1 MYPRTLIRWFN
12 NIFTYGAEYLSH
24 GPPLKGDKKTSQRR
38 EVIQQGL
45 GRTTSLDIGQDIRTG
60 LCGED
65 HDQYLVI
72 VNTNILDLK
81 LMFVQKIDRRQS
93 LEDP

>member
-1 MYPRTLIRWFN
+1 M
-12 NIFTYGAEYLSH
+12 
-24 GPPLKGDKKTSQRR
+24 
-38 EVIQQGL
+38 
-45 GRTTSLDIGQDIRTG
+45 DIGQDIRAG